1 MDESGGRVERSERL
15 IRSRTAKSPQEGRLN
30 LVMSGRGGYRWA
42 LSCMCALVGILTAAA
57 SGGVASE
64 HSEGERSLAERTRR
78 RPNFVVIVTDDQR
91 ADTMWAMPR
100 VRRRLANRGVWFK
113 DGYVSN
119 SLCCPSRASILTGRY
134 SHSTGVY
141 TNSPPGGGYQAFED
155 ESTVATWLNDAG
167 YRTGLMGKYFNGYSD
182 ANYVPPGW
190 DKWNAFVDDNGE
202 GGRFFDYELS
212 VDGRVQ
218 KFGHA
223 PNDYSTDVLAR
234 KSRRFIR
241 RSDRPFFL
249 YFAPF
254 APHGD
259 IPAPRHRD
267 AFEDVELDPT
277 PSYNEQNVDDKPQWV
292 RRLERLDRFGPRPN
306 VLETLIAVDDAVASM
321 TRLLRRTGELRRTF
335 IVFTSDHGRGWG
347 EHRWRD
353 KSDPYRGS
361 TRVPFIIRYDR
372 LIERRRIDRH
382 LVLNLDLAPTIAKL
396 ARVDAPGAEG
406 KNLARLLRSRRADWR
421 RDFLLEHLEDK
432 RGIPSYCGVRTKH
445 KLYVAYA
452 TGEEELYLLSND
464 PYELRNRAYDVSF
477 DEVLERLRTR
487 VRQLCSPPP
496 PGFVFP
502 AAGP

>member
-1 MDESGGRVERSERL
+1 MRTRV
-15 IRSRTAKSPQEGRLN
+15 
-30 LVMSGRGGYRWA
+30 GYRRA
-42 LSCMCALVGILTAAA
+42 LSCICGLVAVVAAAA
-57 SGGVASE
+57 STGVASAPFDAE
-64 HSEGERSLAERTRR
+64 RGGGERAQP
-78 RPNFVVIVTDDQR
+78 RPNVLLIVTDDQR

-100 VRRRLANRGVWFK
+100 VRRVLARRGVWFRK
-113 DGYVSN
+113 GFVSN

-134 SHSTGVY
+134 SHGTGVY
-141 TNSPPGGGYQAFED
+141 TNSPPQGGYQAFED
-155 ESTVATWLNDAG
+155 GSTVATWLDDAG
-167 YRTGLMGKYFNGYSD
+167 YRTALMGKYFNGYSD
-182 ANYVPPGW
+182 AGYVPPGW

-202 GGRFFDYELS
+202 GGRFFDYKLS
-212 VDGRVQ
+212 VDGRV
-218 KFGHA
+218 KRFGHA

-241 RSDRPFFL
+241 RSKRPFLL

-267 AFEDVELDPT
+267 AFEDVRLDPT
-277 PSYNEQNVDDKPQWV
+277 PSYNEKNVGDKPEWV
-292 RRLERLDRFGPRPN
+292 RHLDRLDRFGPRPN
-306 VLETLIAVDDAVASM
+306 VLETLIAVDEAIASM
-321 TRLLRRTGELRRTF
+321 TRLLRRTGELKRTF

-361 TRVPFIIRYDR
+361 TRVPYIIRYDR
-372 LIERRRIDRH
+372 LIERHRLDRH

-396 ARVDAPGAEG
+396 AGVEAPGAEG
-406 KNLARLLRSRRADWR
+406 KNLARLLRSRRARWR

-452 TGEEELYLLSND
+452 TGEEELYALPKD
-464 PYELRNRAYDVSF
+464 PYELRNRAYDLSF
-477 DEVLERLRTR
+477 DRALQRLRAR

-502 AAGP
+502 GPP